1 MNKDEVNKLLLEEEK
16 NYLKRKKSIFNF
28 LKVKKVN
35 PNDKKLRVALITD
48 VDNWAFANIARNFKK
63 NTQKLDIEII
73 AMSYIDGDLF
83 KMWLLCNSFDVIHF
97 FCRGLTISGTSDDLK
112 NKIRDLGG
120 NYGSFYKKYIK
131 NKVLT
136 TCVYDHLFLND
147 DIDFTKYLF
156 SNAKYYYVSS
166 QKLKDIYDKL
176 ELKYLPSRVIT
187 DGVDLSMFYPI
198 NIDRFNNINKR
209 KIKIGWVGNSNWVN
223 NKTDHKGIN
232 SIIKPAVLEL
242 QKEGY
247 NVELLTS
254 DKFDKMIPIDEMKDF
269 YAKLDI
275 YVCASIS
282 EGTPNPVLEAMA
294 CGVPVISTDVG
305 IVSEVLG
312 ENAKDNILSERSV
325 SCLKEK
331 IVFLINNPDRF
342 KILSNENLQRIKK
355 WSWKY
360 KTKDFEEFIIN
371 SYIDSKGGNK

>member
-16 NYLKRKKSIFNF
+16 NYLKRKKSIFTF

-97 FCRGLTISGTSDDLK
+97 FCRGLTISGTSDELK

-120 NYGSFYKKYIK
+120 NYGSFYKRYIK

-331 IVFLINNPDRF
+331 IIFLINNPDRF
-342 KILSNENLQRIKK
+342 KVLSNENLQRIKK

-360 KTKDFEEFIIN
+360 KTKDFEEFIID

>member
-16 NYLKRKKSIFNF
+16 NYLKRKKSIFTF

-120 NYGSFYKKYIK
+120 NYGSFYKRYIK

-166 QKLKDIYDKL
+166 QKLKDIYDKF

-331 IVFLINNPDRF
+331 IIFLINNPDRF

-360 KTKDFEEFIIN
+360 KTKDFEEFIID

>member
-1 MNKDEVNKLLLEEEK
+1 MNKDEVNKLLLEEER
-16 NYLKRKKSIFNF
+16 NYLKRKKSIFTF

-73 AMSYIDGDLF
+73 AMSYINGDLF

-112 NKIRDLGG
+112 NKIRNFGG
-120 NYGSFYKKYIK
+120 NYGSFYKRYIK

-254 DKFDKMIPIDEMKDF
+254 DKFDKMIPIDEMKNF

-331 IVFLINNPDRF
+331 IIFLINNPDRF
-342 KILSNENLQRIKK
+342 KVLSNENLQRIKK

-360 KTKDFEEFIIN
+360 KTKDFEEFIIG

>member
-120 NYGSFYKKYIK
+120 NYSSFYKRYIK

-360 KTKDFEEFIIN
+360 KTKDFEEFIID